1 MAKKKHQPKK
11 HTFKHAAPVAAPLTS
26 NASAAPTAAAN
37 VSSRPITASS
47 TRDFSYVNHDLRR
60 VMIFA
65 AGLIT
70 LELALWLAMD
80 YTALG
85 NVVYGLIKL

>member
-1 MAKKKHQPKK
+1 
-11 HTFKHAAPVAAPLTS
+11 
-26 NASAAPTAAAN
+26 
-37 VSSRPITASS
+37 
-47 TRDFSYVNHDLRR
+47 
-60 VMIFA
+60 MIFA